1 MPGRRLAAIHRLNIG
16 TITGDGTISIRYR
29 NGARIGSIEERFV
42 ARLEPGESFLFA
54 GKFLQLVMLHDM
66 EAIVRPAPKR
76 ATRTPHWAGTRFP
89 LSTSLSAAVRRTLD
103 DAQRGV
109 LDEPETEFAAP
120 ILDAQARISR
130 IPREGTILAEV
141 MRSEDGDHLF
151 LHPFEGRLV
160 HEGLAVL
167 LALRFGRIHRTSFG
181 LSFNDHGIEF
191 FAETG
196 GDVPFDFAAM
206 LRTEATMLFREEG
219 LVDDLFE
226 SVNLGELG
234 KRQFREV
241 ARVAGLVVQRYPGNE
256 TSARQLQAGAS
267 LIHDVYREFD
277 PGNLLLKQA
286 EREVMERQFE
296 ERRLA
301 RTLERLRREPIEIVE
316 IDRPGPLALP
326 LLADRLGTTLST
338 ESVLER
344 LRKMG
349 VDRPEGRVAVESI
362 DEQGAPKTA
371 YRRGRR
377 GGGRR
382 GGRAVRSARRG
393 P

>member
-1 MPGRRLAAIHRLNIG
+1 V
-16 TITGDGTISIRYR
+16 
-29 NGARIGSIEERFV
+29 F
-42 ARLEPGESFLFA
+42 
-54 GKFLQLVMLHDM
+54 
-66 EAIVRPAPKR
+66 
-76 ATRTPHWAGTRFP
+76 
-89 LSTSLSAAVRRTLD
+89 
-103 DAQRGV
+103 
-109 LDEPETEFAAP
+109 DEPETAFAAP
-120 ILDAQARISR
+120 ILEAQARISS
-130 IPREGTILAEV
+130 IPRAGTILAEV

-167 LALRFGRIHRTSFG
+167 LALRFGRIHRMSFG

-191 FAETG
+191 FAETAG
-196 GDVPFDFAAM
+196 ETPFDFAGT
-206 LRTEATMLFREEG
+206 LRTEATALFGEER
-219 LVDDLFE
+219 LVEDLLE

-241 ARVAGLVVQRYPGNE
+241 ARVAGLVVQRYPGNA
-256 TSARQLQAGAS
+256 TSARPLQAGAS

-277 PGNLLLKQA
+277 PENLLLKQA

-301 RTLERLRREPIEIVE
+301 RTLERLRVEPIEIVE

-349 VDRPEGRVAVESI
+349 VDRPEGRVAVESTNGPG
-362 DEQGAPKTA
+362 ESKVA
-371 YRRGRR
+371 YGRGRR
-377 GGGRR
+377 GSGRR
-382 GGRAVRSARRG
+382 GGRAGRGSRRR